1 MFVKELFLRQVFKYS
16 RRRNSV
22 PVDWKKFFKM
32 LKVFFF
38 GQKIHMYTR
47 TYISHTYLVV
57 GNVSISFNLLLDLG
71 RQGLDQFLQVWSVV
85 NPEDPQLSNLVLQLL
100 QLVGW
105 VSQSCTFILDHTFSI
120 GLRSGLLPGHLINWM
135 CGSGT
140 SAKET
145 HSFICQPN
153 EKFSS

>member
-1 MFVKELFLRQVFKYS
+1 
-16 RRRNSV
+16 
-22 PVDWKKFFKM
+22 
-32 LKVFFF
+32 
-38 GQKIHMYTR
+38 MYTR

-105 VSQSCTFILDHTFSI
+105 AYLSCTFIQDHTFLI
-120 GLRSGLLPGHLINWM
+120 GLRSGLLSGHLMSWM
-135 CGSGT
+135 YDSGT
-140 SAKET
+140 SAKKT
-145 HSFICQPN
+145 HKFKCKPN
-153 EKFSS
+153 KKREP